1 MKRYRYSR
9 CADYTAYRVIPR
21 QKRRTFVTLE
31 FQGDRIPAAKVLR
44 MCEYTRQ
51 IGGRFDRH

>member
-1 MKRYRYSR
+1 MKAYRYSR

-44 MCEYTRQ
+44 MCEYNRQ
-51 IGGRFDRH
+51 IGGRK